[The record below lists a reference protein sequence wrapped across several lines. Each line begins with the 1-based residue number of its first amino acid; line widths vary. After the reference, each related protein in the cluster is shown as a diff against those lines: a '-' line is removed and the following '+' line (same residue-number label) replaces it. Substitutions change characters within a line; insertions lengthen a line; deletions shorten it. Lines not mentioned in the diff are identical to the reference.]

1 MPRRPEDPVGIRAA
15 TIQSN
20 VIRTVRARWAADV
33 GQGVGGG
40 VAVGVVG
47 AALGFAAAEG
57 VTRAGVG
64 LREGPAAVEGVF
76 TRTEGVEVHGWA
88 GDGDSIRFGGGA
100 GGGEREQ
107 GQKGEEGAG

>member
-57 VTRAGVG
+57 VTSAGVG
-64 LREGPAAVEGVF
+64 FGEGPAAVEGVF
-76 TRTEGVEVHGWA
+76 ATAEGVEVHGGA
-88 GDGDSIRFGGGA
+88 GDGDAVGFGGWV
-100 GGGEREQ
+100 GGGERDQ
-107 GQKGEEGAG
+107 G